1 MNSYSEIEDRIDSI
15 IYDAGRN
22 QGAALNRLDRQLA
35 WVMGQA
41 ETTHQA
47 INSIM
52 GKNNVLS
59 EMTFSDPLYFEIQAI
74 QQAIIHT
81 FIKEQDNGRKKE
93 EKARAMG

>member
-15 IYDAGRN
+15 IYEAGIN
-22 QGAALNRLDRQLA
+22 QGAALNRLDRQMA

-47 INSIM
+47 IHSIM

-59 EMTFSDPLYFEIQAI
+59 EMTFSDPLYFEIQRI
-74 QQAIIHT
+74 QQDIIKV
-81 FIKEQDNGRKKE
+81 FMINNSNS
-93 EKARAMG
+93 